1 MTPHALGIS
10 GAPRTALITGG
21 ASGIGL
27 AISTAFAR
35 AGAKVAI
42 VDRNAEALS
51 RTAKTFAGEGLAHA
65 CFQCDVT
72 DTHAFQGTFEN
83 ARAELGG
90 IQAVVASAGE
100 GLARPFL
107 ETSVEH
113 LHNIWTANVQSTFT
127 SLQVA
132 AKAMV
137 ADQMADASL
146 LAVASVTGLRAC
158 VDRSAY
164 GPAKAATINLVQVI
178 ALELASYGIRA
189 NCICPG
195 PIETPLIAGFHDERI
210 RTQWTANLP
219 MRRYGR
225 AEETAQLAV
234 FLASKGA
241 SFMTGQAIAV
251 DGGWSMAGLLNTASK

>member
-1 MTPHALGIS
+1 MTSQASNIP

-27 AISTAFAR
+27 AISIAFAR
-35 AGAKVAI
+35 VGTAVAI
-42 VDRNAEALS
+42 VDRNAEAL
-51 RTAKTFAGEGLAHA
+51 AKATQTFASEGLAPA

-83 ARAELGG
+83 AWAELGG
-90 IQAVVASAGE
+90 IQAVVANAGE

-113 LHNIWTANVQSTFT
+113 LHKIWTANVQSTFT

-137 ADQMADASL
+137 AEQTADASL

-178 ALELASYGIRA
+178 ALELASYGIRV

-195 PIETPLIAGFHDERI
+195 PIETPLIASFHNERI
-210 RTQWTANLP
+210 RTQWTTNLP

-225 AEETAQLAV
+225 AEETAQLAL
-234 FLASKGA
+234 FLVSKGA

-251 DGGWSMAGLLNTASK
+251 DGGWSMAGLLNTAPK